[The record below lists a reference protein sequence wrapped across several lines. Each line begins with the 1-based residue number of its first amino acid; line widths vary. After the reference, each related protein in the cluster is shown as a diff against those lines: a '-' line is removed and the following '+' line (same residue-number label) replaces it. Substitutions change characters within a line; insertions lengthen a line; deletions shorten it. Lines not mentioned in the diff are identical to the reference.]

1 MIEKIKTI
9 SKYACNLL
17 CMLNLILL
25 GLGQIWNIPY
35 YNEISGS
42 IIVITGVCG
51 TYLTQG
57 KLFETKEEIEIYG
70 DDDANN

>member
-1 MIEKIKTI
+1 MEEKIKTI
-9 SKYACNLL
+9 SKYGCNIL

-25 GLGQIWNIPY
+25 GLGEIWHIPY
-35 YNEISGS
+35 YNEISKS
-42 IIVITGVCG
+42 IIVITGACG
-51 TYLTQG
+51 VYLTQG